1 MEEGRAQASA
11 GTSAC
16 VISLSP
22 DHQCRPCFAWEETVS
37 EKVRNVVCS
46 ACQQEHRF
54 QTLCRLQIHA
64 LATPHAEPSPQPG
77 MAAGFSLNSLCP
89 RGFGTRSWIWTGA
102 CGSVPGAHWRLS
114 FCILATGPLRA
125 LASDEWR
132 LRLLGADG
140 GGC

>member
-1 MEEGRAQASA
+1 MEEGRGQASA

-64 LATPHAEPSPQPG
+64 LATPPAEPSPRPG
-77 MAAGFSLNSLCP
+77 MAAGFSLNPGRFALEGLAQGVGSGLELVALSL
-89 RGFGTRSWIWTGA
+89 GLTG
-102 CGSVPGAHWRLS
+102 G
-114 FCILATGPLRA
+114 
-125 LASDEWR
+125 
-132 LRLLGADG
+132 
-140 GGC
+140 